1 MMYKVAVNMSKVKRR
16 LEANGVKILL
26 KPTVGVYVKGDTPDD
41 AGANAID
48 KVCKEI
54 KENKKTKSVEKLI
67 KDVRQEISV
76 IKIRVHKP
84 NG

>member
-1 MMYKVAVNMSKVKRR
+1 MMYKVAINMSKVKRR
-16 LEANGVKILL
+16 LEANGVKIHL
-26 KPTVGVYVKGDTPDD
+26 KTTVVVYVKADTPDD
-41 AGANAID
+41 ACANAID

-67 KDVRQEISV
+67 KDVRGQISV
-76 IKIRVHKP
+76 TKIRIHKP

>member
-1 MMYKVAVNMSKVKRR
+1 MYKVAVNMSKVKRR
-16 LEANGVKILL
+16 LEANGVKIHL
-26 KPTVGVYVKGDTPDD
+26 KPTVVVYVKGDTPDD
-41 AGANAID
+41 ACANAID

-76 IKIRVHKP
+76 VKIRVHKP